1 MDGSKSDIGWHYSVD
16 LLVVGSGAGA
26 MTAALRA
33 AHAGNSVLIV
43 EKSARYGGTSATSGG
58 GLWIPAN
65 HLMADCGI
73 ADSEAEALQ
82 YLGALTADDVPAA
95 RVRSFVDNGARML
108 RWLCDNSHVRYQA
121 MAHYADYYQHLPG
134 AKPGGRSIDPL
145 AYDARELGEDFRDL
159 QPPHVQTR
167 VLGLMGYTNTE
178 GAVLLS
184 KSPGWFSLLLK
195 LAAAYFLDLPWR
207 LRSRRSRR
215 LTMGNALIGRLRR
228 SLLDR
233 QVPIWLSSPAQQLIT
248 DADGAVTGATV
259 QRQGRTLQIRAR
271 AGVVLGSGGFEFN
284 QQLRDRYLPRPT
296 RSVWSAAH
304 PGNTGDMLLAA
315 QQIGAA
321 TALMDEAWWGPTI
334 VVRGEDRARMLFTER
349 SMPGAI
355 VVNRQGRRFFNES
368 VAYTTAVQAM
378 YRRGNL
384 PAYLIFDSRYQ
395 REYPFGPLLPGGMH
409 LNWLQ
414 PSRMHRLLKSADSL
428 AQLAQLLGIDADALE
443 DSVERFNGFALQG
456 RDEDYQRGEN
466 PYDRLYGDLR
476 IQPNPCLAPLLE
488 APYYAIEI
496 HPGDIGTKGGLQ
508 TDADARVLDQAG
520 RAIAGLYA
528 IGNCSASVT
537 GRYYPGAGA
546 TLGPAMTFGF
556 LAAEHACAIP
566 HCKQHSER
574 DAQEAVDSGDHRPA
588 GAESTGHA

>member
-1 MDGSKSDIGWHYSVD
+1 MDRWDHHAD

-33 AHAGNSVLIV
+33 AQAGSRVLIV
-43 EKSARYGGTSATSGG
+43 EKSAYYGGTSATSGG

-82 YLGALTADDVPAA
+82 YLSALTGEDVPPA
-95 RVRSFVDNGARML
+95 RVHSYVRHGARML

-121 MAHYADYYQHLPG
+121 MAYYADYYQHLPG

-145 AYDARELGEDFRDL
+145 AYDARALGEDFRNM
-159 QPPHVQTR
+159 QEPHIQTR

-184 KSPGWFSLLLK
+184 KAPGWFRLLLK
-195 LAAAYFLDLPWR
+195 LAVEYFADWPWR
-207 LRSRRSRR
+207 LRSKRSRR

-233 QVPIWLSSPAQQLIT
+233 QVPIWLSTPARQLLT
-248 DADGAVTGATV
+248 DASGAVTGVAV
-259 QRQGRTLQIRAR
+259 QRDGRLQNIRAHG
-271 AGVVLGSGGFEFN
+271 GVVLASGGFEFN
-284 QQLRDRYLPRPT
+284 QPLRERYLPAPT
-296 RSVWSAAH
+296 HTAWSAASPH
-304 PGNTGDMLLAA
+304 NTGDMLIAA

-321 TALMDEAWWGPTI
+321 TALMDEAWWGPTMR
-334 VVRGEDRARMLFTER
+334 VEGEDRARMLFTER

-378 YRRGNL
+378 VRSGNL
-384 PAYLIFDSRYQ
+384 PAYLIFDSRYK
-395 REYPFGPLLPGGMH
+395 RDYPFGPLLPGGMH

-414 PSRMHRLLKSADSL
+414 PARMHRLLTRADSL
-428 AQLAQLLGIDADALE
+428 AQLAQRLDIEAAGLQA
-443 DSVERFNGFALQG
+443 SVQRFNGFAQQG

-466 PYDRLYGDLR
+466 PYDLLYGDGR
-476 IQPNPCLAPLLE
+476 IQPNPCLAPLIE

-496 HPGDIGTKGGLQ
+496 YPGDIGTKGGLQ
-508 TDADARVLDQAG
+508 TDEQARVLNQAG
-520 RAIAGLYA
+520 QPIAGLYA

-556 LAAEHACAIP
+556 LAAEHACAQPQQAP
-566 HCKQHSER
+566 HGH
-574 DAQEAVDSGDHRPA
+574 DAEEAA
-588 GAESTGHA
+588 AQQTAY